1 MNVWIMDHTR
11 RRRRNEI
18 IPPRTPDL
26 VKMLPR
32 SRANLP
38 ASAGRTCL
46 ERRSSS
52 SATQSIWLS
61 SSPMLSTQ
69 VTKPRCQLLPLGE
82 AVEKE
87 VKRWSDQPG
96 LYISHDTEDHLQI
109 LENHYYITSNTLRRR
124 PYRNRTLLST
134 GKAAQKDHAS
144 QSVRRIHT

>member
-1 MNVWIMDHTR
+1 MNVWIMDHTRR

-109 LENHYYITSNTLRRR
+109 LGNHYISIHHITTMRTKSKSNPSFHGQSRRID
-124 PYRNRTLLST
+124 YA
-134 GKAAQKDHAS
+134 G
-144 QSVRRIHT
+144 QSVE